1 MTPTTVPAAAVTAAS
16 QISCGPSG
24 WHRPARSAI
33 LGAMPTVEPC
43 PGSCNTRWREAY
55 EAFKQALD
63 VYEREGILDPDQSRP
78 ELPSIHPI
86 QGDPV
91 WCGRCASRIRS
102 SLADLDEL
110 AAMLGW
116 VADGHAA
123 SAGSDAGRVSGTAE
137 TMSPSDAADELADLM
152 NVLTEHENAYR
163 EQVLAIGTP
172 PRRGFLAA
180 TSTQCIAWLG
190 HHLDDILTSAIA
202 EGFGADVLAWH
213 KVWKRQAKAGARKL
227 TKPMRCP
234 SCQLLML
241 VWTKVRAGSTA
252 RTRTA
257 GGSCRTPTTRTSWKR
272 RPAKVP
278 ATATRKPRWPRY
290 LLPPLD
296 TSYSLG
302 GSLYPQAPGNPGAVF
317 LYPQGGDRGR
327 PAARCKRAS
336 HCNGSV

>member
-1 MTPTTVPAAAVTAAS
+1 MAGDDHSVPYRCAAGLSAF
-16 QISCGPSG
+16 C

-33 LGAMPTVEPC
+33 ITAMPTVEPC
-43 PGSCNTRWREAY
+43 PGSCNARYREAR
-55 EAFKQALD
+55 EAFKQALAA
-63 VYEREGILDPDQSRP
+63 YEREGILDPNQTRP
-78 ELPSIHPI
+78 EPPSIQPI
-86 QGDPV
+86 LGDPV

-116 VADGHAA
+116 VADGHAT

-137 TMSPSDAADELADLM
+137 IMSPSDAADELADLM
-152 NVLTEHENAYR
+152 NVLSEHENAYR

-172 PRRGFLAA
+172 PRRGYLAA

-190 HHLDDILTSAIA
+190 HHLDDILTSGIA

-241 VWTKVRAGSTA
+241 VWIEGDGRVECANPSCGRILSYADYENLVEEKAGQGA
-252 RTRTA
+252 RQD
-257 GGSCRTPTTRTSWKR
+257 
-272 RPAKVP
+272 
-278 ATATRKPRWPRY
+278 
-290 LLPPLD
+290 D
-296 TSYSLG
+296 TEH
-302 GSLYPQAPGNPGAVF
+302 N
-317 LYPQGGDRGR
+317 
-327 PAARCKRAS
+327 PAA
-336 HCNGSV
+336 

>member
-1 MTPTTVPAAAVTAAS
+1 MAGETQQVKRALLAPSCPFRHPVP
-16 QISCGPSG
+16 
-24 WHRPARSAI
+24 
-33 LGAMPTVEPC
+33 MPTVEAC
-43 PGSCNTRWREAY
+43 PGSCNSRWREAR

-63 VYEREGILDPDQSRP
+63 AYGREGILDPNQTRP
-78 ELPSIHPI
+78 EPPSIQPVL
-86 QGDPV
+86 GDPV

-102 SLADLDEL
+102 DLADLDEL

-190 HHLDDILTSAIA
+190 HHLDDILTSSIA

-213 KVWKRQAKAGARKL
+213 TVWKRQAKAGTRKL

-234 SCQLLML
+234 ACQLLML
-241 VWTKVRAGSTA
+241 VWQEGENRVDCANPDCGR
-252 RTRTA
+252 
-257 GGSCRTPTTRTSWKR
+257 
-272 RPAKVP
+272 V
-278 ATATRKPRWPRY
+278 
-290 LLPPLD
+290 L
-296 TSYSLG
+296 SYADYENLVEEK
-302 GSLYPQAPGNPGAVF
+302 A
-317 LYPQGGDRGR
+317 GR
-327 PAARCKRAS
+327 PAHDDDTETPLAS
-336 HCNGSV
+336 